1 MSLDPAISEGPP
13 ASILDSSARL
23 LEELCTISSE
33 TGDAAGIRRCGQRL
47 GRELEGFGF
56 AVEIGDAPSADGEP
70 QPLFQARR
78 PEVCE
83 GHVLVVGHLDTVLP
97 AMPPLRFD
105 DRLQGTGALDM
116 KGGFA
121 ALIGALDLMR
131 LRGVDPPEDLM
142 VVAVPDEEIGGPI
155 SETAVRRWGERARAV
170 LVLEPGLPA
179 TNGETLVTGRRGLSV
194 WRLEAR
200 GRAAHSG
207 LAFNEGRSALAAAAQ
222 WAATVQALS
231 EKKSGPIVNAGRI
244 IGGDCEFVQDLG
256 EEHRFVGTSQ
266 RLNVVPDR
274 CIVEG
279 ETRYLTLAD
288 RDLVLDTMRTMA
300 EACGED
306 WGVAMHFEVVE
317 GILPAPPS
325 SAGADLAAG
334 LVEVAA
340 ADGWRLDLESD
351 RGGVSFPNFLPDPAA
366 VPVLDGLGPVGGGM
380 HTREEFVS
388 LVSLERRIHLIATLL
403 EKLSTNSQF

>member
-1 MSLDPAISEGPP
+1 VSRVPAIPGADSATNLE
-13 ASILDSSARL
+13 ASIAL
-23 LEELCTISSE
+23 LADLCAISTE
-33 TGDAAGIRRCGQRL
+33 TGDAAGIRRCGERL
-47 GRELEGFGF
+47 GRELEAFGF
-56 AVEIGDAPSADGEP
+56 AFEIGDAPSADGEP
-70 QPLFQARR
+70 QPLFEARR
-78 PEVCE
+78 PAV
-83 GHVLVVGHLDTVLP
+83 GDAHVLVVGHLDTVLP
-97 AMPPLRFD
+97 AAPPLRFD
-105 DRLQGTGALDM
+105 DRIQGTGALDM

-121 ALIGALDLMR
+121 ALVGALGV
-131 LRGVDPPEDLM
+131 LRGRGVEPPRDLA

-155 SETAVRRWGERARAV
+155 SEAAVRRWGEGARAV

-179 TNGETLVTGRRGLSV
+179 KDGETMVTGRRGLSV

-207 LAFNEGRSALAAAAQ
+207 LAFSEGRSALAAAAQ
-222 WAATVQALS
+222 WAARVQALS
-231 EKKSGPIVNAGRI
+231 EPESGPIVNAGRI

-288 RDLVLDTMRTMA
+288 RDRMLDTMRNLA
-300 EACGED
+300 KRCGEE
-306 WGVAMHFEVVE
+306 WEVSMHFEVVE

-325 SAGADLAAG
+325 VTAAGLAAG
-334 LVEVAA
+334 LVEAAA
-340 ADGWRLDLESD
+340 ADGWRLELENE
-351 RGGVSFPNFLPDPAA
+351 RGGISFPNFLPDPAA
-366 VPVLDGLGPVGGGM
+366 VPVLDGLGPVGAGM

-388 LVSLERRIHLIATLL
+388 LASLERRIRLIAHVL
-403 EKLSTNSQF
+403 EVLSK